1 MSATALAALPELDQK
16 ASAKPARRRR
26 PRRADGKRFYSPAQL
41 SELTGIPEGTLAQWR
56 HRKFMFDYHKT
67 GSHILYSAEHVEQ
80 VLARQRITASD
91 TY

>member
-1 MSATALAALPELDQK
+1 MSNTALAALTPADPT
-16 ASAKPARRRR
+16 ASAQPARRRR
-26 PRRADGKRFYSPAQL
+26 TRRADGKRFYSPAQL

-80 VLARQRITASD
+80 VLARRRVTSSD